1 VRSSLLLFF
10 KGVAMGMA
18 DSVPG
23 VSGGTIAVITRI
35 YDKLIFSIRAV
46 DTTAVR
52 LLFAGQINS
61 LWQHINGNFLLVL
74 AAGILSGLL
83 ISANTVLYLLANH
96 FQLLMGFFI
105 GLVLASSWLLR
116 SEFNYRHPVNLGAL
130 VIGILTT
137 LVISSFNPG
146 ELQSIP
152 LTYLFLSGFVAI
164 CAMILPGISG
174 AVVLLIFGVYEFL
187 LTALTEINLPVIAVF
202 ASACIAGLIS
212 FSRVLSWVLK
222 HHREK
227 GYSFLTGMLIGSID
241 VLWPW
246 QVTIVGQGNEN
257 NAETKLQSSNSLP
270 LNYETVSG
278 NDPVILGVLLCGVA
292 GLILVLVFDKV
303 FASKAD

>member
-1 VRSSLLLFF
+1 MSQESSKKDRDL
-10 KGVAMGMA
+10 KGYVGVAARGFCMGAA
-18 DSVPG
+18 DVVPG

-174 AVVLLIFGVYEFL
+174 AVVLLILV
-187 LTALTEINLPVIAVF
+187 
-202 ASACIAGLIS
+202 C
-212 FSRVLSWVLK
+212 
-222 HHREK
+222 
-227 GYSFLTGMLIGSID
+227 M
-241 VLWPW
+241 
-246 QVTIVGQGNEN
+246 
-257 NAETKLQSSNSLP
+257 NS
-270 LNYETVSG
+270 
-278 NDPVILGVLLCGVA
+278 C
-292 GLILVLVFDKV
+292 
-303 FASKAD
+303 